1 MTVTGMELC
10 VESAEKLDGFFAVTL
25 FGGPRLESPL
35 MLSQKDVIIIRKGT
49 ALSFA
54 CVWMLAPVPSEP
66 RQ

>member
-35 MLSQKDVIIIRKGT
+35 SQKDVIIIRKGT
-49 ALSFA
+49 ALFFA
-54 CVWMLAPVPSEP
+54 CV
-66 RQ
+66 